1 MHHKILSNY
10 LPDTSAP
17 SAVTVGEGL
26 TSTAVYKLVTVQDL
40 NRLLKP
46 RKSFSHKGTY
56 GHALIVAGQEQTMGA
71 ALLCATGCLY
81 AGAGLTT
88 ASIPASGLTALNTA
102 LPEVM
107 YLSREA
113 IEDPSKLEKFSS
125 IAIGPG
131 LGKDEPVAALL
142 EAAFAVK
149 KPLVVDADAINLL
162 AKEPE
167 QLSRVPAGSVFTP
180 HVKEFDGLF
189 GEHDT
194 WFHRIQTAREMAKKH
209 KIVIVLKNEYTFII
223 DQRSNVFINQTG
235 NAAMAQGGMGDV
247 LTGMIVAL
255 IAQGYSSA
263 DAAVLAVSVHG
274 SSGDVLAATR
284 FVVTA
289 SQVAK
294 HVPVILRNIVK

>member
-1 MHHKILSNY
+1 MLNKILSNY
-10 LPDTSAP
+10 LPDSSAP
-17 SAVTVGEGL
+17 SAVTVGDGL
-26 TSTAVYKLVTVQDL
+26 TSTAVYKLITLQDL
-40 NRLLKP
+40 NRLLRP

-56 GHALIVAGQEQTMGA
+56 GHALIIAGQKQTMGA
-71 ALLCATGCLY
+71 ALLCASGCLY
-81 AGAGLTT
+81 TGAGLTT
-88 ASIPASGLTALNTA
+88 ASIPASGLTALNAA

-113 IEDPSKLEKFSS
+113 LEDATKLEKFSS

-131 LGKDEPVAALL
+131 LGTNEPVAALL
-142 EAAFAVK
+142 EAAFTGK

-162 AKEPE
+162 AKEPD
-167 QLSRVPAGSVFTP
+167 QLMRVPAGSVLTP

-189 GEHDT
+189 GEHHT
-194 WFHRIQTAREMAKKH
+194 WFHRIQTAREVAKKH
-209 KIVIVLKNEYTFII
+209 QIVIVLKNEYTFII

-235 NAAMAQGGMGDV
+235 NSAMAQGGMGDV

-255 IAQGYSSA
+255 LAQGYSSA

-274 SSGDVLAATR
+274 SSGDALAATR

-294 HVPVILRNIVK
+294 HVPVILKNILK